1 MTQEM
6 SRTRVMF
13 NDMLNLPRGKYV
25 PVDVAA
31 GGKIGFARGAFAV
44 SYDRDLLPVPGC
56 GVYDGLP
63 DMDLILDA
71 ERRKGWQAGTEIA
84 LGDLHVDG
92 EPFGLCPRSTLK
104 RAIKDWEALGLS
116 PMVGLE
122 TEAYIFQ
129 RDQDGIW
136 RPYETPGAFVYGTG
150 PENDP
155 RGVMDDI
162 WEAAHHAEIPIES
175 MNGEY
180 DNGQFEL
187 TLRFDHALKACDD
200 TFLMKTLAREVA
212 MKKGLLLTFM
222 PKPVPDRGG
231 SGLHV
236 NFSFVGKDN
245 QNQIA
250 PNGVLSDLGQHCIAG
265 LIHHHEALAGLL
277 AVTVNSYD
285 RLAAGSLAGYWANWA
300 EDHRL
305 VTTRCSTSSSKSARL
320 EHRMADCATSPYQ
333 AVAAVLQAARLGVAG
348 NMPLQPAED
357 LDGLE
362 NVRERR
368 HIPSGLDKSLEA
380 LDKDVMLRQA
390 VGEAYCDGL
399 VYLKRD
405 EFKRLLNKSVD
416 EIRDFYL
423 PFV

>member
-1 MTQEM
+1 M
-6 SRTRVMF
+6 
-13 NDMLNLPRGKYV
+13 
-25 PVDVAA
+25 
-31 GGKIGFARGAFAV
+31 
-44 SYDRDLLPVPGC
+44 
-56 GVYDGLP
+56 
-63 DMDLILDA
+63 
-71 ERRKGWQAGTEIA
+71 
-84 LGDLHVDG
+84 
-92 EPFGLCPRSTLK
+92 
-104 RAIKDWEALGLS
+104 
-116 PMVGLE
+116 
-122 TEAYIFQ
+122 
-129 RDQDGIW
+129 
-136 RPYETPGAFVYGTG
+136 
-150 PENDP
+150 
-155 RGVMDDI
+155 
-162 WEAAHHAEIPIES
+162 
-175 MNGEY
+175 
-180 DNGQFEL
+180 
-187 TLRFDHALKACDD
+187 
-200 TFLMKTLAREVA
+200 
-212 MKKGLLLTFM
+212 
-222 PKPVPDRGG
+222 
-231 SGLHV
+231 
-236 NFSFVGKDN
+236 GKDN

-285 RLAAGSLAGYWANWA
+285 RLAAGSLAGYWTNWA

-305 VTTRCSTSSSKSARL
+305 VTTRCSTSSPKSARL

-399 VYLKRD
+399 LCLKRD

-423 PFV
+423 QFV